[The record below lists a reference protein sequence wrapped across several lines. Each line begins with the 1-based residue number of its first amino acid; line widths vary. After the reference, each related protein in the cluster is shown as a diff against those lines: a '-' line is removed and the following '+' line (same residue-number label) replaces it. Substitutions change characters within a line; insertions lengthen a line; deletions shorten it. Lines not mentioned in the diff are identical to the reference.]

1 MTSVNMK
8 WHKKSKRKS
17 RREPFCVH
25 TPNRYNYID
34 KMKENETKQ
43 RLAEAVSPFID
54 NEPNPEGDSL

>member
-1 MTSVNMK
+1 MK
-8 WHKKSKRKS
+8 WCKESKRKS
-17 RREPFCVH
+17 KKEPFCVL

-43 RLAEAVSPFID
+43 RLSEAVSPFID